1 MNGTSIQ
8 KGRIMSDIPV
18 FFLHGLAYAGLL
30 FLVSAGLT
38 LVFGMM
44 NVLNFAHAAMYM
56 LGAYFSY
63 SIMLH
68 TTGNFWL
75 SLMLCPIF
83 LFVIGAL
90 IQRFLLRKVHA
101 HGHVAEL
108 LLTFG
113 LAYIITEL
121 VKWYWG
127 NYPLAVNVGG
137 FLSGTVQIL
146 GITYPVYRLFIVFCA
161 ICVGL
166 IMALILYKTRLGII
180 LRAAVNDSEMV
191 NSLGINVP
199 LVFMGVF
206 AFGAALS
213 GFAGVIAG
221 PLLSTFP
228 GMAHE
233 ILIDAFVVIVIGGF
247 GSLGGAVI
255 ASILIGELQSF
266 GVLLF
271 PKLSMALM
279 YLLMALVLIVKPTG
293 LFGEE

>member
-1 MNGTSIQ
+1 
-8 KGRIMSDIPV
+8 MSDIPV

-63 SIMLH
+63 TMLQM
-68 TTGNFWL
+68 TDQFWL
-75 SLMLCPIF
+75 SLLVCPIL

-90 IQRFLLRKVHA
+90 IERFLLRRVHV
-101 HGHVAEL
+101 HGHLHEL

-113 LAYIITEL
+113 LAYILTEV
-121 VKWYWG
+121 VKWAWG
-127 NYPLAVNVGG
+127 NYPLAVNIGG
-137 FLSGTVQIL
+137 FLGDTVEIV
-146 GITYPVYRLFIVFCA
+146 GITYPVYRIFIFVCA
-161 ICVGL
+161 ILVG
-166 IMALILYKTRLGII
+166 IVMALILYKTRLGII
-180 LRAAVNDSEMV
+180 LRAAVNDGEMV
-191 NSLGINVP
+191 NALGVNVP
-199 LVFMGVF
+199 LVFTGVF

-221 PLLSTFP
+221 PLLSTYP

-233 ILIDAFVVIVIGGF
+233 ILIDAFVVIVVGGF
-247 GSLGGAVI
+247 GSLGGAVV
-255 ASILIGELQSF
+255 ASLLIGELQSF

-271 PKLSMALM
+271 PKLSLALV
-279 YLLMALVLIVKPTG
+279 YLLMAAVLIIKPSG
-293 LFGEE
+293 LFGEKQ

>member
-1 MNGTSIQ
+1 
-8 KGRIMSDIPV
+8 MSEIFV

-63 SIMLH
+63 TLLAV
-68 TTGNFWL
+68 TGRFWP
-75 SLMLCPIF
+75 SLFLCPIM
-83 LFVIGAL
+83 LFIIGAL
-90 IQRFLLRKVHA
+90 VERFLLRRVHVF
-101 HGHVAEL
+101 GHLHEL

-121 VKWYWG
+121 VKWVWG

-137 FLSGTVQIL
+137 FLATSVQFF
-146 GITYPVYRLFIVFCA
+146 GIIYPVYRIFIFVCA
-161 ICVGL
+161 VLVGL
-166 IMALILYKTRLGII
+166 AMALILYRTRLGII
-180 LRAAVNDSEMV
+180 LRASVNDGEMV
-191 NSLGINVP
+191 NALGINVP
-199 LVFMGVF
+199 LVLTGVF
-206 AFGAALS
+206 GFGAALS

-221 PLLSTFP
+221 PLLTTYP

-233 ILIDAFVVIVIGGF
+233 ILIDAFVVIVVGGF
-247 GSLGGAVI
+247 GSLGGAVV
-255 ASILIGELQSF
+255 ASLLIGELQSF

-271 PKLSMALM
+271 PKLSLALV
-279 YLLMALVLIVKPTG
+279 YLLMAAVLIVKPSG
-293 LFGEE
+293 LFGEKQ

>member
-1 MNGTSIQ
+1 
-8 KGRIMSDIPV
+8 MSDFPV

-63 SIMLH
+63 TLLQA
-68 TTGNFWL
+68 TDQFWL
-75 SLMLCPIF
+75 SLMVCPIL

-90 IQRFLLRKVHA
+90 IERFLLRRVHVY
-101 HGHVAEL
+101 GHLHEL

-113 LAYIITEL
+113 LAYIITEV
-121 VKWYWG
+121 VKWAWG
-127 NYPLAVNVGG
+127 NFPLAVNIGG
-137 FLSGTVQIL
+137 FLGDTVEII
-146 GITYPVYRLFIVFCA
+146 GITYPVYRIFIFVCAVF
-161 ICVGL
+161 VGTM
-166 IMALILYKTRLGII
+166 MALILYKTRLGII

-191 NSLGINVP
+191 NALGFNVP
-199 LVFMGVF
+199 RVFMGVF

-221 PLLSTFP
+221 PLLSTYP

-233 ILIDAFVVIVIGGF
+233 ILIDAFVVIVVGGF
-247 GSLGGAVI
+247 GSLGGAVV
-255 ASILIGELQSF
+255 ASLIIGELQSF

-271 PKLSMALM
+271 PKLSLALV
-279 YLLMALVLIVKPTG
+279 YLLMAAVLIVKPSG
-293 LFGEE
+293 LFGEKQ

>member
-1 MNGTSIQ
+1 
-8 KGRIMSDIPV
+8 MSDFPV

-63 SIMLH
+63 TLLQA
-68 TTGNFWL
+68 TDQFWL
-75 SLMLCPIF
+75 SLMVCPIL
-83 LFVIGAL
+83 LFVVGAL
-90 IQRFLLRKVHA
+90 IERFLLRRVHA
-101 HGHVAEL
+101 FGHVHEL

-113 LAYIITEL
+113 LAYIITEV
-121 VKWYWG
+121 VKWAWG
-127 NYPLAVNVGG
+127 NFPLAVNIGG
-137 FLSGTVQIL
+137 FLGDTVEIV
-146 GITYPVYRLFIVFCA
+146 GITYPVYRIFIFVCAVF
-161 ICVGL
+161 VGSL
-166 IMALILYKTRLGII
+166 MALILYKTRLGII

-191 NSLGINVP
+191 NALGFNVP

-221 PLLSTFP
+221 PLLSTYP

-233 ILIDAFVVIVIGGF
+233 ILIDAFVVIVVGGF

-255 ASILIGELQSF
+255 ASLIIGELQSF

-271 PKLSMALM
+271 PKLSLALV
-279 YLLMALVLIVKPTG
+279 YLLMAAVLIVKPSG
-293 LFGEE
+293 LFGEKQ

>member
-1 MNGTSIQ
+1 
-8 KGRIMSDIPV
+8 MSEIPI

-63 SIMLH
+63 SILLRF
-68 TTGNFWL
+68 TGQLWL
-75 SLMLCPIF
+75 SLLVCPII
-83 LFVIGAL
+83 LFVIGSL
-90 IQRFLLRKVHA
+90 IERFLLRRVHA
-101 HGHVAEL
+101 YGHVQEL

-127 NYPLAVNVGG
+127 NYPLAVNIGG
-137 FLSGTVQIL
+137 FLGSTIQIF
-146 GITYPVYRLFIVFCA
+146 GMTYPVYRMFIFVCAVF
-161 ICVGL
+161 VGTV
-166 IMALILYKTRLGII
+166 MAFILYKTRLGII
-180 LRAAVNDSEMV
+180 LRASVNDREMT
-191 NSLGINVP
+191 NILGVNVP
-199 LVFMGVF
+199 FVFIGVF
-206 AFGAALS
+206 GFGAALS

-228 GMAHE
+228 GMAQE
-233 ILIDAFVVIVIGGF
+233 ILIDAFVVIVVGGF
-247 GSLGGAVI
+247 GSLGGAVV
-255 ASILIGELQSF
+255 ASFLIGELQSF

-271 PKLSMALM
+271 PNLSIALV
-279 YLLMALVLIVKPTG
+279 YLLMAVVLITKPSG
-293 LFGEE
+293 LFGEEQ

>member
-1 MNGTSIQ
+1 MNEIA
-8 KGRIMSDIPV
+8 V

-63 SIMLH
+63 SIMLRMS
-68 TTGNFWL
+68 GQIWV
-75 SLMLCPIF
+75 SLIVCPIA
-83 LFVIGAL
+83 LFIIGAL
-90 IQRFLLRKVHA
+90 IERFLLRKVHA
-101 HGHVAEL
+101 NGHVAEL

-127 NYPLAVNVGG
+127 NYPLAVNVSG
-137 FLSGTVQIL
+137 FLNGTVQMM
-146 GITYPVYRLFIVFCA
+146 GITYPVYRIFIFLCA
-161 ICVGL
+161 IFVGL
-166 IMALILYKTRLGII
+166 VMAFILYKTRLGII
-180 LRAAVNDSEMV
+180 LRAAVNDSETV
-191 NSLGINVP
+191 NTLGVNVP

-228 GMAHE
+228 GMAHD
-233 ILIDAFVVIVIGGF
+233 ILLDAFVVIVVGGF
-247 GSLGGAVI
+247 GSLGGAVV
-255 ASILIGELQSF
+255 ASLLIGELQSF

-271 PKLSMALM
+271 PKLSIALM
-279 YLLMALVLIVKPTG
+279 YMLMAAVLIIKPSG
-293 LFGEE
+293 LFGEEQ

>member
-1 MNGTSIQ
+1 
-8 KGRIMSDIPV
+8 MSDIPV

-63 SIMLH
+63 SIMARS
-68 TTGNFWL
+68 TGRFWL
-75 SLMLCPIF
+75 SLLICPVI

-90 IQRFLLRKVHA
+90 TERFLLRRVHKF
-101 HGHVAEL
+101 GHVQEL

-121 VKWYWG
+121 VKWFWG
-127 NYPLAVNVGG
+127 NYPLAVNIGG
-137 FLSGTVQIL
+137 VLGSTVPIF
-146 GITYPVYRLFIVFCA
+146 GITYPVYRIFIFLSA
-161 ICVGL
+161 IFVGT

-180 LRAAVNDSEMV
+180 LRAAVNDSEMA
-191 NSLGINVP
+191 NTLGVNVP

-228 GMAHE
+228 GMAQE
-233 ILIDAFVVIVIGGF
+233 ILIDAFVVIVVGGF
-247 GSLGGAVI
+247 GSLGGAVV
-255 ASILIGELQSF
+255 ASLLIGELQSF

-271 PKLSMALM
+271 PKLSIALV
-279 YLLMALVLIVKPTG
+279 YLLMAIVLIIKPSG
-293 LFGEE
+293 LFGEES

>member
-1 MNGTSIQ
+1 
-8 KGRIMSDIPV
+8 MSEFLV

-63 SIMLH
+63 TIVMQL
-68 TTGNFWL
+68 TGQFWR
-75 SLMLCPIF
+75 SLMICPVI
-83 LFVIGAL
+83 LFVIGAVVE
-90 IQRFLLRKVHA
+90 RFLLRRVHRY
-101 HGHVAEL
+101 GHVQEL

-127 NYPLAVNVGG
+127 NYPLAINVSG
-137 FLSGTVQIL
+137 FLNGTVSIF
-146 GITYPVYRLFIVFCA
+146 GIIYPVYRIFIFVCA
-161 ICVGL
+161 CLVGGL
-166 IMALILYKTRLGII
+166 MALVLYKTRLGII
-180 LRAAVNDSEMV
+180 LRAAVNDSEMT
-191 NSLGINVP
+191 NTLGVNVP

-228 GMAHE
+228 GMAQE
-233 ILIDAFVVIVIGGF
+233 ILLDAFVVIVVGGF
-247 GSLGGAVI
+247 GSLGGAI
-255 ASILIGELQSF
+255 LASLIIGELQSF

-271 PKLSMALM
+271 PKLSMALV
-279 YLLMALVLIVKPTG
+279 YLLMAAVLIIKPSG
-293 LFGEE
+293 LFGEES

>member
-1 MNGTSIQ
+1 
-8 KGRIMSDIPV
+8 MSDFPV

-63 SIMLH
+63 TLLQA
-68 TTGNFWL
+68 TDQFWL
-75 SLMLCPIF
+75 SLMVCPIL

-90 IQRFLLRKVHA
+90 IERFLLRRVHVY
-101 HGHVAEL
+101 GHLHEL

-121 VKWYWG
+121 VKWAWG
-127 NYPLAVNVGG
+127 NFPLAVNIGG
-137 FLSGTVQIL
+137 FLGDTVEIV
-146 GITYPVYRLFIVFCA
+146 GITYPVYRIFIFVCAVF
-161 ICVGL
+161 VGSL
-166 IMALILYKTRLGII
+166 MALILYKTRLGII

-191 NSLGINVP
+191 NALGFNVP
-199 LVFMGVF
+199 RVFMGVF

-221 PLLSTFP
+221 PLLSTYP

-233 ILIDAFVVIVIGGF
+233 ILIDAFVVIVVGGF
-247 GSLGGAVI
+247 GSLGGAVV
-255 ASILIGELQSF
+255 ASLIIGELQSF

-271 PKLSMALM
+271 PKLSLALV
-279 YLLMALVLIVKPTG
+279 YLLMAAVLIVKPSG
-293 LFGEE
+293 LFGEKQ

>member
-1 MNGTSIQ
+1 
-8 KGRIMSDIPV
+8 MSDFPV

-63 SIMLH
+63 TLLQA
-68 TTGNFWL
+68 TDQFWL
-75 SLMLCPIF
+75 SLMVCPIL

-90 IQRFLLRKVHA
+90 IERFLLRRVHV
-101 HGHVAEL
+101 HGHVHEL

-113 LAYIITEL
+113 LAYIITEV
-121 VKWYWG
+121 VKWAWG
-127 NYPLAVNVGG
+127 NFPLAVNIGG
-137 FLSGTVQIL
+137 FLGETVEIV
-146 GITYPVYRLFIVFCA
+146 GITYPVYRIFIFVCAVF
-161 ICVGL
+161 VGTV
-166 IMALILYKTRLGII
+166 MALILYKTRLGII

-191 NSLGINVP
+191 NALGFNVP

-221 PLLSTFP
+221 PLLSTYP

-233 ILIDAFVVIVIGGF
+233 ILIDAFVVIVVGGF

-255 ASILIGELQSF
+255 ASLIIGELQSF

-271 PKLSMALM
+271 PKLSLALV
-279 YLLMALVLIVKPTG
+279 YLLMAAVLIVKPSG
-293 LFGEE
+293 LFGEKQ

>member
-1 MNGTSIQ
+1 
-8 KGRIMSDIPV
+8 MSDIPV

-63 SIMLH
+63 SIMMRF
-68 TTGNFWL
+68 TGQLWL
-75 SLMLCPIF
+75 SLLICPVI
-83 LFVIGAL
+83 LFIIGAL
-90 IQRFLLRKVHA
+90 IERFLLRRVHKF
-101 HGHVAEL
+101 GHVQEL

-137 FLSGTVQIL
+137 FLGSTIPIV
-146 GITYPVYRLFIVFCA
+146 GITYPVYRIFIFLCA
-161 ICVGL
+161 IFVGVV
-166 IMALILYKTRLGII
+166 MALILYKTRLGII

-191 NSLGINVP
+191 NTLGVNVP

-228 GMAHE
+228 GMAQE
-233 ILIDAFVVIVIGGF
+233 ILIDAFVVIVVGGF
-247 GSLGGAVI
+247 GSLGGAVV
-255 ASILIGELQSF
+255 ASLLIGQLQSF

-271 PKLSMALM
+271 PKLSVALV
-279 YLLMALVLIVKPTG
+279 YLLMAVVLIIKPSG
-293 LFGEE
+293 LFGEEQ